1 MQCRIICR
9 VFNWDSSIKNGRESS
24 GRSRSKR
31 SEVRSEREKFAK
43 LTLSKNDPELDESAK
58 VMTRFTAR
66 FDKESIFS
74 LTRDPDMDKVTPI
87 SLSAKPKDS
96 THRHSGAVRE
106 KTSHSQDAIAR
117 IEVNEDAAQKQFH

>member
-1 MQCRIICR
+1 MPAVRHR
-9 VFNWDSSIKNGRESS
+9 ATWDSSIKNG
-24 GRSRSKR
+24 
-31 SEVRSEREKFAK
+31 REKFAK

-74 LTRDPDMDKVTPI
+74 LTRDRDMDKVTPI

-96 THRHSGAVRE
+96 THRHSGAVRG
-106 KTSHSQDAIAR
+106 KMSHSQDATVR